1 MKKIVKSL
9 FFSAF
14 AFALTLPSF
23 SQKLTN
29 AENTLAADLK
39 KVIRDYPHQFAHL
52 RGNMIEETPQTAS
65 YECTLELPGAETSSI
80 TKYSAK
86 KENIYS
92 WQAIMLTTE
101 SFDEAKKKFR
111 SLYSQLNNLTVKMDY
126 GETFYL
132 KGKYAVPVEEKNFTS
147 AVFSFQDADQLTYK
161 MKVEVSMQYE
171 LLEWKVRL
179 LVYDHERDDAE
190 QGEQVE

>member
-1 MKKIVKSL
+1 VKKIVKSL
-9 FFSAF
+9 FFTASAF
-14 AFALTLPSF
+14 VLTLPSF
-23 SQKLTN
+23 SQKLLVGN
-29 AENTLAADLK
+29 SLATDLK
-39 KVIRDYPHQFAHL
+39 QVIRDYPHQFVHL
-52 RGNMIEETPQTAS
+52 RGDTIEETPQTAS

-101 SFDEAKKKFR
+101 SFDEAKAKFKA
-111 SLYSQLNNLTVKMDY
+111 LYGQLNNLTVKMDY

-132 KGKYAVPVEEKNFTS
+132 KGKYVAPVEEKNFTS
-147 AVFSFQDADQLTYK
+147 AVFSFQDADQLTYR

-179 LVYDHERDDAE
+179 LIYDREREDTE